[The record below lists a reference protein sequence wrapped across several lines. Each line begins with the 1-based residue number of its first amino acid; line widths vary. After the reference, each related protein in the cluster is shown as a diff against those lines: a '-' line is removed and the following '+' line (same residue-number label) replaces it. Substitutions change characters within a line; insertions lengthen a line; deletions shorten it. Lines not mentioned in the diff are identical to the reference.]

1 MWRAEAA
8 AARFVLRRSFDGGAE
23 RLSCVDP
30 ETDDPCAS
38 WVSDRLLAPATD
50 RLFAVLM
57 RRVLLQMPFPIVR
70 EIIGDNR
77 LVVCTCQ

>member
-8 AARFVLRRSFDGGAE
+8 AARFVLRRSFDGAAE

-30 ETDDPCAS
+30 ETDDPCAA

-57 RRVLLQMPFPIVR
+57 RRMLLQMPFPIVR
-70 EIIGDNR
+70 ETVGAHR
-77 LVVCTCQ
+77 LVVCTGE